1 MQEAILQVRG
11 GDGIIH
17 VAMVLLVL
25 MFINYYN
32 NFLHTFGIEA
42 FETNYLPYQD
52 PIGRVLGRSMKSDF
66 S

>member
-52 PIGRVLGRSMKSDF
+52 PIG
-66 S
+66 